1 MMWCWQWW
9 CDDDDYNNVYY
20 KDAYCDDDSNDNV
33 DYHDNDGDNYD
44 NNIII
49 YIEAWASGAGFK
61 IFDCGF
67 LKASNRKVS

>member
-1 MMWCWQWW
+1 MHI
-9 CDDDDYNNVYY
+9 DDDT
-20 KDAYCDDDSNDNV
+20 NDND
-33 DYHDNDGDNYD
+33 DYHDNDGDNDD